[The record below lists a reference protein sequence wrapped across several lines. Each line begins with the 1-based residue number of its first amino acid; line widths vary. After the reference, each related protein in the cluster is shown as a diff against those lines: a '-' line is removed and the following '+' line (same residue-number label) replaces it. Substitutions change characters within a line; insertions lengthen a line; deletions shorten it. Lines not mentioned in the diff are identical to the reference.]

1 VPAAS
6 PRTVSSVPSRRSR
19 ALVTTLGVLAAS
31 ALGLR
36 TLDALPGWLSGVPRG
51 VHVCASLDEAQ
62 ARTGVQ
68 LGALRSVLT
77 GWRPVTVR
85 VTLHPIPAVAV
96 TLLRDHDGADLVLY
110 RSRGG
115 GVPTGLRPA
124 LAAFHAIT
132 VPLVQG
138 RTAILRA
145 EVRPTGGVL
154 QELEWTTGGQ
164 HTVMRFAGRTVEL
177 LRLARL
183 LADKDP

>member
-1 VPAAS
+1 MPAS
-6 PRTVSSVPSRRSR
+6 SLRTSSSVRSRRSR
-19 ALVTTLGVLAAS
+19 ALVTTLGVLVAS

-36 TLDALPGWLSGVPRG
+36 TLDALPGWLSGLPRG
-51 VHVCASLDEAQ
+51 VHVCANLDEAQ
-62 ARTGVQ
+62 ASTGVQ
-68 LGALRSVLT
+68 LGAFRSVLT

-96 TLLRDHDGADLVLY
+96 TLRDHEEADLVLY

-124 LAAFHAIT
+124 LTAFHAIT

-138 RTAILRA
+138 RTAVLRA